1 MDSLLLKLFTHLHS
15 TCVCVF
21 HVPAELAGGHA
32 SSQPT
37 NGACPSPQFP
47 LIPPPAQR
55 RPLSTHLHPHG
66 SPRRG
71 AGLRGV
77 LPPPVALVSR
87 ADHMDHAEERT
98 QAVQQK
104 AQTEGVKEDNQS
116 PRSRRVPKPNTKYI
130 GAEWRV

>member
-15 TCVCVF
+15 TSLCVF

-37 NGACPSPQFP
+37 NGACPFPQSP

-77 LPPPVALVSR
+77 LPPLVALPISR
-87 ADHMDHAEERT
+87 RR
-98 QAVQQK
+98 
-104 AQTEGVKEDNQS
+104 QTLPSRRRES
-116 PRSRRVPKPNTKYI
+116 PRRCLCRAATDTRRYSVRRESALY
-130 GAEWRV
+130 AHF